1 MCNTVTP
8 SKQDKKINHLPKRS
22 SGILFKNLYL
32 ALNKFT
38 LTLTT
43 FLLLLSVV
51 SIAFAANLVSLFGRT
66 VDSTGAPVSGATILL
81 QSQSFNNEQNI
92 VSNEQGVFS
101 LKNLPEGHYRLI
113 VTATGFMPIIQTLS
127 LPLNQELALTLTA
140 LNDKK
145 LPSTDVNPAS
155 AAEVEQLRQQL
166 SQTTQQLNQTNQQVE
181 KLVALVQELE
191 TRLRTEPKTDA
202 ITSNVV
208 ASNVTPTN
216 STNKPG
222 GIFGGLTRT
231 SKSQD
236 PQNNQATIDKL
247 IKPKLEGG
255 QFSGAEGLIKT
266 DRVKIGGYFGF
277 RYQTR
282 GIDDGVEIEENVDEE
297 NAGMTDNTNFKRSG
311 FVATRLVL
319 GIAANLAP
327 KLVFNSEYE
336 VEFAGKEISIEQ
348 AYLEYQF
355 SNKFKFRGGV
365 VVPPLGRFNL
375 YHDDNLQDI
384 ASRPL
389 ASTFVIPSTYK
400 DAGAGFLGEFN
411 IGKRSKLTYE
421 GYVVNGIRSDEG
433 GEFARE
439 AGLAETLE
447 NNRFFDNNPQKSVVG
462 RLMFSPVLGLE
473 LGLSGY
479 RGKHDNK
486 GLYDLSIFSYD
497 WKFTKGNFQVI
508 GEYARAGIEREPESD
523 EELTAKAFLQSLPK
537 GDYVNTF
544 DFLDTNINLPIFDKS
559 ARSMDGLYF
568 EARYRFRPTW
578 FTDRTSEEGS
588 IAPVFRYDQVNFDR
602 SYKDFS
608 FPLNRRRYSMG
619 ISIRPTEAT
628 TFNATYSFNRKP
640 DLFLRLPDG
649 RPFPPYF
656 TNQGVN
662 TFTFGMA
669 VAF

>member
-1 MCNTVTP
+1 MCNTVTIF
-8 SKQDKKINHLPKRS
+8 KQDKKISNFLLKFS
-22 SGILFKNLYL
+22 SLFIFCKHPTKSLASFIL
-32 ALNKFT
+32 ALV
-38 LTLTT
+38 LA
-43 FLLLLSVV
+43 SV
-51 SIAFAANLVSLFGRT
+51 SLAANLVSFSGRT
-66 VDSTGAPVSGATILL
+66 IDQIGNPISGANILL
-81 QSQSFNNEQNI
+81 QSQTFNNEQNI
-92 VSNEQGVFS
+92 VSNEQGSFL
-101 LKNLPEGHYRLI
+101 LKNLPEGNYKLI
-113 VTATGFMPIIQTLS
+113 VTATGFMPVIQNIS
-127 LPLNQELALTLTA
+127 LPLNEELALTLTPLA
-140 LNDKK
+140 DKK
-145 LPSTDVNPAS
+145 LPSNNTNAAS

-191 TRLRTEPKTDA
+191 AKLKTEARPDAANVSNSVANSSATPSNAPGKT
-202 ITSNVV
+202 
-208 ASNVTPTN
+208 
-216 STNKPG
+216 G
-222 GIFGGLTRT
+222 GIFGSLKRSAKDQGDAQ
-231 SKSQD
+231 SD
-236 PQNNQATIDKL
+236 QATIDKL
-247 IKPKLEGG
+247 VKPKLEGG

-311 FVATRLVL
+311 FVTTRLVL
-319 GIAANLAP
+319 GIAANIAP

-355 SNKFKFRGGV
+355 SDKFKFRGGV

-375 YHDDNLQDI
+375 FHDDNLQDI

-389 ASTFVIPSTYK
+389 ASTFIIPSTYK

-447 NNRFFDNNPQKSVVG
+447 NNRFFDNNPQKSIVG
-462 RLMFSPVLGLE
+462 RLMFSPIIGLE
-473 LGLSGY
+473 LGTSGY

-497 WKFTKGNFQVI
+497 WKFAKGNFQII
-508 GEYARAGIEREPESD
+508 GEYARAAIERAPESD
-523 EELTAKAFLQSLPK
+523 EELAAKAFLQSLPK

-544 DFLDTNINLPIFDKS
+544 DFLDSNINEPIFDTS

-568 EARYRFRPTW
+568 EARYRFRPKW
-578 FTDRTSEEGS
+578 FTDRTTEEGS
-588 IAPVFRYDQVNFDR
+588 IAPVFRFDQINLDR

-608 FPLNRRRYSMG
+608 FPLNRRRYSVG